1 MLLSDLIKESREAK
15 NISQKDLA
23 QDILSPQ
30 HLSHFENNYS
40 SILATKY
47 FSLIKKLNITTSE
60 IDYYLEWNNSQNE
73 LMSAI
78 QNAISTKNES
88 IIYDL
93 IQNQLS
99 LFTENDNS
107 IHKHNLVILYQ
118 NLEKY
123 FGQSSNDEYPM
134 QLISDYLLNSP
145 VWHSY
150 ELNLLEAIVHFS
162 SETSLRAF
170 FETGKARLSSNIDM
184 GKARKKIAKLYILA
198 INQSID
204 QSNVTFTKFLVINF
218 KEFLSKNNLFNEQT
232 VCLFYEGI
240 ILIQNDKYTQGMAK
254 ASNAL
259 EIMKF
264 TDDIDAYN
272 KYNEMLNTI
281 IV

>member
-170 FETGKARLSSNIDM
+170 FETGKSRLSSNIDM
-184 GKARKKIAKLYILA
+184 GKARKKIARLYILA

-254 ASNAL
+254 ASKAL

-264 TDDIDAYN
+264 ADDIDAYN

>member
-170 FETGKARLSSNIDM
+170 FETGKSRLSSNIDM
-184 GKARKKIAKLYILA
+184 GKARKKIARLYILA

-204 QSNVTFTKFLVINF
+204 QSNVTFTEFLVINF
-218 KEFLSKNNLFNEQT
+218 KEFLSENNLFNEQT

-254 ASNAL
+254 ASKAL

-264 TDDIDAYN
+264 ADDIDAYN
-272 KYNEMLNTI
+272 KYNEILSTI
-281 IV
+281 VV